1 MNEITAAIIG
11 AIASAFLMALANISN
26 RRERDI
32 RELFHRIN
40 SLEKEVAKQ
49 QNPRRLRGLWSAL
62 DKTAHQSTK
71 QKDFEAFCWQSDSLM
86 GGWFSRTNLGT
97 QLG

>member
-11 AIASAFLMALANISN
+11 AIASALLMLLANVSN

-40 SLEKEVAKQ
+40 QLEKEVAKQ
-49 QNPRRLRGLWSAL
+49 QNPRSRLRGL
-62 DKTAHQSTK
+62 
-71 QKDFEAFCWQSDSLM
+71 
-86 GGWFSRTNLGT
+86 
-97 QLG
+97 

>member
-1 MNEITAAIIG
+1 MNEITAAMIG

-49 QNPRRLRGLWSAL
+49 QNPRRLRGL
-62 DKTAHQSTK
+62 
-71 QKDFEAFCWQSDSLM
+71 
-86 GGWFSRTNLGT
+86 
-97 QLG
+97 

>member
-11 AIASAFLMALANISN
+11 ATASAFLMAVANISN

-40 SLEKEVAKQ
+40 QLEKEVAKG
-49 QNPRRLRGLWSAL
+49 QNGRKRRP
-62 DKTAHQSTK
+62 
-71 QKDFEAFCWQSDSLM
+71 F
-86 GGWFSRTNLGT
+86 
-97 QLG
+97 

>member
-11 AIASAFLMALANISN
+11 ATASAFLMAVANISN

-40 SLEKEVAKQ
+40 ALEKEVA
-49 QNPRRLRGLWSAL
+49 RL
-62 DKTAHQSTK
+62 DKPRK
-71 QKDFEAFCWQSDSLM
+71 L
-86 GGWFSRTNLGT
+86 RVL
-97 QLG
+97 

>member
-1 MNEITAAIIG
+1 MNEITAAMIG
-11 AIASAFLMALANISN
+11 AVASAFLMALANISN

-49 QNPRRLRGLWSAL
+49 QNPRRLRGL
-62 DKTAHQSTK
+62 
-71 QKDFEAFCWQSDSLM
+71 
-86 GGWFSRTNLGT
+86 
-97 QLG
+97 

>member
-1 MNEITAAIIG
+1 MSISGMIGSEDTQLYMNEITVAIIG

-49 QNPRRLRGLWSAL
+49 QNPRRLRGL
-62 DKTAHQSTK
+62 
-71 QKDFEAFCWQSDSLM
+71 
-86 GGWFSRTNLGT
+86 
-97 QLG
+97 